1 MDRNEFY
8 ESMRKKIEGNLP
20 ESILAE
26 GELVI
31 KEARKNNDVMMHG
44 IMISREGPGGSP
56 VIYIDDAYDL
66 YRNGRP
72 VEELA
77 PAAADAFCK
86 AWEDQPCMDLLSLQ
100 YEDIKDRIFY
110 RIADVKRNRG
120 RLSEMKYSLAECGF
134 AKVYSIAVSK
144 EGSIPITNSLAAEYG
159 YDPEKIFEDAER
171 NTPRMHP
178 AVFEDLQDVVK
189 SFALPESPQLT
200 LLSERESFDKS
211 SDMYLLSSRDMMNG
225 AATIFYPDVKE
236 KIAEVIGD
244 SYYVLPSSTHEL
256 MIVPCKSGIPPE
268 HLGKTVRE
276 VNEIMGS
283 ETEVLSDRIMKY
295 DRDMK
300 ELKIVKEDRDKDQE
314 RGR

>member
-1 MDRNEFY
+1 MEKKEFY
-8 ESMRKKIEGNLP
+8 ESMRKKIEEKLP
-20 ESILAE
+20 ENIRAE
-26 GELVI
+26 GKLAI

-44 IMISREGPGGSP
+44 IMISREGTGVSP
-56 VIYIDDAYDL
+56 IIYIDDAYDL
-66 YRNGRP
+66 YRSGRS

-86 AWEDQPCMDLLSLQ
+86 AWEDQPCVDSLSLR

-110 RIADVKRNRG
+110 RIADVQRNRG

-134 AKVYSIAVSK
+134 AKIYSIAVSK
-144 EGSIPITNSLAAEYG
+144 DGSIPITNSLAAEYG

-171 NTPRMHP
+171 NTPEMYP
-178 AVFEDLQDVVK
+178 AVFEDLQDIVMDL
-189 SFALPESPQLT
+189 AMPGSPRLT
-200 LLSERESFDKS
+200 LLSERERFDKS
-211 SDMYLLSSRDMMNG
+211 SDMYLLSSRDMTNG

-236 KIAEVIGD
+236 KIAEVIDD

-268 HLGKTVRE
+268 HLRQTVRK
-276 VNEIMGS
+276 VNEIMGA
-283 ETEVLSDRIMKY
+283 ETEILSDRIMKY

-300 ELKIVKEDRDKDQE
+300 ELKVVKEERDKDQE

>member
-8 ESMRKKIEGNLP
+8 EQMRKKIEENLP

-26 GELVI
+26 GKLVI

-44 IMISREGPGGSP
+44 IMISREKGGGSP
-56 VIYIDDAYDL
+56 IIYIDDAYDL
-66 YRNGRP
+66 YRSGRS
-72 VEELA
+72 VDELA

-86 AWEDQPCMDLLSLQ
+86 AWEDQPCVDRLSLR

-110 RIADVKRNRG
+110 RIADVQRNRG

-134 AKVYSIAVSK
+134 AKIYSIAVSK

-171 NTPRMHP
+171 NTPEMYP
-178 AVFEDLQDVVK
+178 AVFEDLQDIVMDL
-189 SFALPESPQLT
+189 AMPGSPRLT

-211 SDMYLLSSRDMMNG
+211 SNMYLLSSRDMTNG

-236 KIAEVIGD
+236 KIAEVIDD

-268 HLGKTVRE
+268 HLRQTVRK
-276 VNEIMGS
+276 VNEIMGT

-300 ELKIVKEDRDKDQE
+300 ELKVVKEERDKDQE

>member
-1 MDRNEFY
+1 MEKNEFY

-66 YRNGRP
+66 YRNGKP

-86 AWEDQPCMDLLSLQ
+86 AWEDQPCVDQLSLQ

-159 YDPEKIFEDAER
+159 YDPEKIFKDAER
-171 NTPRMHP
+171 NTPRMHCGGCC
-178 AVFEDLQDVVK
+178 
-189 SFALPESPQLT
+189 FASCRKGTLPDWKASL
-200 LLSERESFDKS
+200 
-211 SDMYLLSSRDMMNG
+211 
-225 AATIFYPDVKE
+225 
-236 KIAEVIGD
+236 
-244 SYYVLPSSTHEL
+244 
-256 MIVPCKSGIPPE
+256 
-268 HLGKTVRE
+268 
-276 VNEIMGS
+276 NEP
-283 ETEVLSDRIMKY
+283 
-295 DRDMK
+295 
-300 ELKIVKEDRDKDQE
+300 
-314 RGR
+314 

>member
-1 MDRNEFY
+1 
-8 ESMRKKIEGNLP
+8 
-20 ESILAE
+20 
-26 GELVI
+26 
-31 KEARKNNDVMMHG
+31 
-44 IMISREGPGGSP
+44 
-56 VIYIDDAYDL
+56 
-66 YRNGRP
+66 
-72 VEELA
+72 
-77 PAAADAFCK
+77 
-86 AWEDQPCMDLLSLQ
+86 MDLLSLQ

-159 YDPEKIFEDAER
+159 YDPRKIFADAER
-171 NTPRMHP
+171 NTPKMYP
-178 AVFEDLQDVVK
+178 AVFEDLQDIVMDL
-189 SFALPESPQLT
+189 AMPGSPRLT

-211 SDMYLLSSRDMMNG
+211 SDMYLLSSRDMTNG

-236 KIAEVIGD
+236 KIAEVIDD

-256 MIVPCKSGIPPE
+256 MIVPCIPPE

-276 VNEIMGS
+276 VNEIMGA
-283 ETEVLSDRIMKY
+283 ETEILSDRIMKY
-295 DRDMK
+295 DRDTK
-300 ELKIVKEDRDKDQE
+300 ELKVVKEDRDKDQE

>member
-1 MDRNEFY
+1 MEKNEFY
-8 ESMRKKIEGNLP
+8 ESMRKKIEEKLP
-20 ESILAE
+20 ENIRAE
-26 GELVI
+26 GKLVI

-44 IMISREGPGGSP
+44 IMISREGGGGSP
-56 VIYIDDAYDL
+56 IIYIDDAYDL
-66 YRNGRP
+66 YQSGRS

-86 AWEDQPCMDLLSLQ
+86 AWEDQSCVDRLSLR

-110 RIADVKRNRG
+110 RITDVQRNRG

-134 AKVYSIAVSK
+134 AKIYSIAVSK

-159 YDPEKIFEDAER
+159 YDPKKIFKDAER
-171 NTPRMHP
+171 NTPEMYP
-178 AVFEDLQDVVK
+178 AVFEDLKDIVMDL
-189 SFALPESPQLT
+189 AMPGSPRLT
-200 LLSERESFDKS
+200 LLSERESFEKS
-211 SDMYLLSSRDMMNG
+211 SDMYLLSSRDMTNG

-236 KIAEVIGD
+236 KIAEVIDD

-268 HLGKTVRE
+268 HLRQTVRK
-276 VNEIMGS
+276 VNEIMGT

-300 ELKIVKEDRDKDQE
+300 ELKVVKEERDKDQE

>member
-66 YRNGRP
+66 YQSGRT
-72 VEELA
+72 VDELA

-86 AWEDQPCMDLLSLQ
+86 AWEDQPCVDHLSLQ
-100 YEDIKDRIFY
+100 YEDIKGRIFY
-110 RIADVKRNRG
+110 RIADVKKNRG

-189 SFALPESPQLT
+189 SFALSESPQLT
-200 LLSERESFDKS
+200 LLSEREGFDKS

-236 KIAEVIGD
+236 KIAEVIDD

-256 MIVPCKSGIPPE
+256 MIVPCKSGISPE
-268 HLGKTVRE
+268 HLSKTVRE

-295 DRDMK
+295 DRDTK
-300 ELKIVKEDRDKDQE
+300 ELKVVKEDRDKDQE